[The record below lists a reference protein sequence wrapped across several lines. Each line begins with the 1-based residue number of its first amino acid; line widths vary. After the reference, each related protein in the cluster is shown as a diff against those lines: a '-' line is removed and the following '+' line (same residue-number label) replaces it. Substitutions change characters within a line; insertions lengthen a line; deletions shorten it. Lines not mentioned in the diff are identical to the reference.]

1 MGKMF
6 EPFWPHVKCIMMAQY
21 DNSVT
26 PSPLS
31 CVDEDSE
38 IRFSLQMSKRLL
50 LFAGSDLESQAGDIA
65 NFAIGSTVPAGPRC
79 RRIDST

>member
-1 MGKMF
+1 
-6 EPFWPHVKCIMMAQY
+6 MMVQY

-38 IRFSLQMSKRLL
+38 IRFSLQMAEKVAFFSQ
-50 LFAGSDLESQAGDIA
+50 AQILESQAGDIA
-65 NFAIGSTVPAGPRC
+65 NIAIGSTVPAGPRC